1 MKRYLLPLAGFIV
14 LVVFL
19 AIGLKLDPKHIPSPF
34 IGKPAPAF
42 DLPDLHNPQQRIKT
56 ADLKGQVW
64 LLNVWASW
72 CVSCRAEHEVV
83 KRFVAMNE
91 TPVFGLN
98 YKDKPEDGKAWLGAL
113 GNPYETS
120 LMDISGDV
128 GIDWG
133 VYGVPETF
141 VIDKKGIV
149 RYKQVGPLTDSI
161 IDEKIIPLVR
171 ELDTEAS

>member
-1 MKRYLLPLAGFIV
+1 ME
-14 LVVFL
+14 
-19 AIGLKLDPKHIPSPF
+19 
-34 IGKPAPAF
+34 KPGWE
-42 DLPDLHNPQQRIKT
+42 L
-56 ADLKGQVW
+56 W
-64 LLNVWASW
+64 
-72 CVSCRAEHEVV
+72 
-83 KRFVAMNE
+83 
-91 TPVFGLN
+91 
-98 YKDKPEDGKAWLGAL
+98 

-141 VIDKKGIV
+141 VIDKKGKV